1 MTIAASPRVILVMG
15 VTSSGKSTVGE
26 KLATTLGWAFR
37 DADSF
42 HPPQNV
48 AKMSSGQP
56 LNDEDRKPWLA
67 AIAAFIDASIRDNH
81 PAIVTC
87 SALKRSYRT
96 IIIGQRAHVRLVHLV
111 GDKALIGARM
121 AQRRNHFMP
130 TSLLDSQFATLEPP
144 QADEHPLNVP
154 VDADPDTL
162 VATILTQLS
171 LTPRP

>member
-1 MTIAASPRVILVMG
+1 MSHPASPRVILVMG

-26 KLATTLGWAFR
+26 QLAQRLNWTFR

-42 HPPQNV
+42 HPPENV

-67 AIAAFIDASIRDNH
+67 AIAAFIDASIRDNQ

-87 SALKRSYRT
+87 SALKRVYRDV
-96 IIIGQRAHVRLVHLV
+96 IIGKRSHLRLVHLV
-111 GDKALIGARM
+111 GSKELIGERM
-121 AQRRNHFMP
+121 AARRNHFMP

-144 QADEHPLNVP
+144 QADENPLDVS
-154 VDADPDTL
+154 VAADPAAIVDSI
-162 VATILTQLS
+162 VTQLALKPHS
-171 LTPRP
+171 

>member
-1 MTIAASPRVILVMG
+1 MNPAASPRVILVMG

-26 KLATTLGWAFR
+26 KLATTLGWTFR

-42 HPPQNV
+42 HPPENV

-56 LNDEDRKPWLA
+56 LNDDDRKPWLA
-67 AIAAFIDASIRDNH
+67 AIAAFIDRCINDNT

-87 SALKRSYRT
+87 SALKRSYRSV
-96 IIIGQRAHVRLVHLV
+96 IIGQRAHVRLVHLV
-111 GDKALIGARM
+111 GDKTLIGARM

-144 QADEHPLNVP
+144 QADENPLNIP
-154 VDADPDTL
+154 VDADPASIVNAIT
-162 VATILTQLS
+162 AQLA
-171 LTPRP
+171 LHPRP